1 MYSDVGEKTAGFLKL
16 YVSSVELVKHRRT
29 QIVFQDIFWA
39 MVTAL

>member
-1 MYSDVGEKTAGFLKL
+1 MLDKGRQACLKL